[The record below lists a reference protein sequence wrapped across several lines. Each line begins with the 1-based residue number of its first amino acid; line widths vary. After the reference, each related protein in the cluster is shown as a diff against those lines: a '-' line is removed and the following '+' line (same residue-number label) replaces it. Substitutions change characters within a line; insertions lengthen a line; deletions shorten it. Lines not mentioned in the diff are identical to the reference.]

1 MTPDETLPPPSQA
14 VTQEDVMQNLPILEV
29 LIKTID
35 GDSHAYVGRLVVNTS
50 EGWAQVLINEDGKPL
65 SVVMFMLDKVV
76 KIMSQELS
84 ELPS

>member
-1 MTPDETLPPPSQA
+1 MTPDDPLPPPSQA

-35 GDSHAYVGRLVVNTS
+35 GDSHAYIGRLVVNTS
-50 EGWAQVLINEDGKPL
+50 EGWAQVLINEEGKPL